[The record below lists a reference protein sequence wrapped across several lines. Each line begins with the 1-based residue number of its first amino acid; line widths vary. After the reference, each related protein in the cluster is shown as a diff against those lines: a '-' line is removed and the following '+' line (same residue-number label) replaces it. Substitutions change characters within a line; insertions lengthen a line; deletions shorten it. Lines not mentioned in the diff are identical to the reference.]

1 MGTRQRQWHRM
12 DGCGLYDLL
21 SKIIKG
27 EKCLVWSTDPRHSP
41 QPSIMKHISIP
52 KARREAGVRVSAVAG
67 CDPPQQVGSG
77 TVTAPLLPCSPC
89 NAGHLLWV
97 YPCSSSLSHSLSVS
111 VSRKLHWS
119 AGSHFI
125 KSEAFKPY
133 KRLPTKT
140 AERKRERVTKCKAK
154 YSSLKVIRV
163 LEACTRKKSR
173 KILYCC
179 REVSSQHFTL
189 LLPVIHQF
197 KMAHFVLKS
206 MQK

>member
-77 TVTAPLLPCSPC
+77 TVTAPLLACSPC

-97 YPCSSSLSHSLSVS
+97 YPCSSSLSHSLPVS

-140 AERKRERVTKCKAK
+140 AERKRER
-154 YSSLKVIRV
+154 
-163 LEACTRKKSR
+163 E
-173 KILYCC
+173 
-179 REVSSQHFTL
+179 RE
-189 LLPVIHQF
+189 
-197 KMAHFVLKS
+197 
-206 MQK
+206 